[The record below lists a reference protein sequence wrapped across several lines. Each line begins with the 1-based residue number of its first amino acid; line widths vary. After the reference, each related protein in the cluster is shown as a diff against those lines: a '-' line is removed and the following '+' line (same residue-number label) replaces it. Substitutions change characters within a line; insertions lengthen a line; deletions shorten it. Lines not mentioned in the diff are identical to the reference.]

1 MVLATVP
8 DAPPTRRNHRATSW
22 PAPISAKEPN
32 IVGSRFSESAFWCV
46 PIFSVVDMAR
56 SVVQQTLP
64 LHWAKKGET
73 SGTSGSGTLQE
84 LAAKLGSR
92 PFAAFSASVLR
103 GCTGPRLQ
111 DHTLAFVPVHQHCH
125 GFGELQV
132 PHAAA
137 LFERWLRG
145 EPFPIH
151 RTFP

>member
-46 PIFSVVDMAR
+46 PIFSGVDMA
-56 SVVQQTLP
+56 P
-64 LHWAKKGET
+64 LRGPTDFTTSLGKKKRDRRIGNVTRACGEARIAPVRGFWA
-73 SGTSGSGTLQE
+73 
-84 LAAKLGSR
+84 
-92 PFAAFSASVLR
+92 PVLR
-103 GCTGPRLQ
+103 ACACPRLQ
-111 DHTLAFVPVHQHCH
+111 DHPLAFVPVHQHGH
-125 GFGELQV
+125 GLGELQV